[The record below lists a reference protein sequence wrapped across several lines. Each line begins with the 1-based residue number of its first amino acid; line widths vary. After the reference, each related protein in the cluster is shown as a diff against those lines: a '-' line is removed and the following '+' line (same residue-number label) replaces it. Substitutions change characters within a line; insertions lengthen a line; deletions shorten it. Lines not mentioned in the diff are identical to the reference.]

1 MQFRG
6 QLPELHFS
14 TINIEWGS
22 IVDLFSGLES
32 LGIQGLDSLDIYSD
46 DTAKNEPETEEV
58 QKTVKVKTPEELEAE
73 YIFDKTYTCPVCDK
87 SFKSKTMKSNKAKLI
102 STDMDLRPVHQN
114 VDIVKYDVV
123 ACPHCGYAVL
133 ARYFAPLTSMQIKK
147 IKESISQNYKKQE
160 EKKKLYSYDDA
171 IKRSKLALLS
181 SVVKGS
187 KDSEKAYVCLK
198 TAWLFRGKAE
208 HLPETEEEEIKR
220 CQREEDAFLHKA
232 YDGLVSARQKEL
244 FPICGMDELTFDYLL
259 AALAHRLGHLEV
271 SAKLIGEILTKPT
284 ANRRIKEKTGILK
297 EALKK
302 DILEKKQTQ

>member
-1 MQFRG
+1 MQFREH
-6 QLPELHFS
+6 LPELHFS
-14 TINIEWGS
+14 TIIIEWGS

-32 LGIQGLDSLDIYSD
+32 LGIQGLDNLDIYGE
-46 DTAKNEPETEEV
+46 DTAKQESETV
-58 QKTVKVKTPEELEAE
+58 KKTEKVKTPEELEAE

-123 ACPHCGYAVL
+123 ACPCCGYAVL
-133 ARYFAPLTSMQIKK
+133 NRYFAPLTMMQIKK
-147 IKESISQNYKKQE
+147 IKESISKNYKIQDD
-160 EKKKLYSYDDA
+160 KKRKIYSYDEA

-181 SVVKGS
+181 SVVKSS

-208 HLPETEEEEIKR
+208 HLPDTDAEEIKR
-220 CQREEDAFLHKA
+220 CEREEEAFLSKA
-232 YDGLVSARQKEL
+232 YDGMVSARQKEL

-271 SAKLIGEILTKPT
+271 SARLIGEILTKPT
-284 ANRRIKEKTGILK
+284 ANNRIKEKTRILK
-297 EALKK
+297 EVLKK
-302 DILEKKQTQ
+302 DILEKK